1 MKGYEIPYLFQ
12 NSVEMTQSRRFGI
25 ETFRNPRTNITS
37 EDANDADRGILYSYT
52 RWPKN
57 PIRQAKSSSM
67 TEIGVG

>member
-1 MKGYEIPYLFQ
+1 MRFPTSFR
-12 NSVEMTQSRRFGI
+12 NFVEMMQSRRSGI

-52 RWPKN
+52 RWAKD

-67 TEIGVG
+67 TEIEVR

>member
-1 MKGYEIPYLFQ
+1 
-12 NSVEMTQSRRFGI
+12 
-25 ETFRNPRTNITS
+25 
-37 EDANDADRGILYSYT
+37 LYSYT